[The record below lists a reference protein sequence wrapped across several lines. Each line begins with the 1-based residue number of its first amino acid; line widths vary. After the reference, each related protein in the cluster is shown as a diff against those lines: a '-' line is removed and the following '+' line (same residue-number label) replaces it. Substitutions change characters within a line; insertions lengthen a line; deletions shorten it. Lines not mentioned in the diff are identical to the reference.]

1 MSQGSNEKHHFLSSL
16 REEKLTLSANGDTM
30 TDTTAS
36 EYGLRA
42 RVEPDNRPLGLLSD
56 RQRGM
61 RAAFEVLKGNISPR
75 SAKSKYLVHK
85 DAALG
90 PALLQE
96 APQRGWRRCNHR
108 RSHAGGTC
116 ARERTVDGR

>member
-1 MSQGSNEKHHFLSSL
+1 MSQRSNEKHHFLTSL

-42 RVEPDNRPLGLLSD
+42 RVEPDNRPIGQLSD

-61 RAAFEVLKGNISPR
+61 RAAFEVLKGAISPR
-75 SAKSKYLVHK
+75 SAKNKYQVDRHTVKYYKAKLIK
-85 DAALG
+85 DGMEAAATPCLLYTSDAAD
-90 PALLQE
+90 E
-96 APQRGWRRCNHR
+96 
-108 RSHAGGTC
+108 
-116 ARERTVDGR
+116 